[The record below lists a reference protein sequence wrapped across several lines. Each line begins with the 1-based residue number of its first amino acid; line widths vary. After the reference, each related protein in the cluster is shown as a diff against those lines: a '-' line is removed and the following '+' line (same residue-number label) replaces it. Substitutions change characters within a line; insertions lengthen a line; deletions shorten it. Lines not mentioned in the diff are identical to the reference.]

1 MLTKSLRWLWSTS
14 WGRRWMERYGYFAP
28 PLARVYAREWAYH
41 RRVRQ
46 IAPFCMDASALF
58 PHGIDL

>member
-1 MLTKSLRWLWSTS
+1 
-14 WGRRWMERYGYFAP
+14 MEQYGYFTP